1 MTDQGPLRSYI
12 KRRLHHQSFP
22 LEKKETLIGE
32 NKTLIAKKIK
42 SWFQR
47 RKFRKNKI
55 NIVVVQPKKFI
66 LFSEIFVTKTNWSKI
81 ILLNNNKIDLKKSN
95 LPLFYNRF
103 LYMGGFIGH

>member
-22 LEKKETLIGE
+22 LEKKRDTLIGE

-42 SWFQR
+42 SCFQR

-55 NIVVVQPKKFI
+55 NIVVVQPKKII
-66 LFSEIFVTKTNWSKI
+66 LFSEIFVTKTN
-81 ILLNNNKIDLKKSN
+81 
-95 LPLFYNRF
+95 
-103 LYMGGFIGH
+103 